1 MLTLTLLPICL
12 PLTFL
17 VLPFKVGLTDAFLP
31 SIFIFLLCTSP
42 LAIILLL
49 LMHPLAFSLLVF
61 NAPVA
66 AALKV
71 FTFPVMVLFLVIK
84 CPLGMQTGV
93 IHALLMLDAHYL
105 SYRVAFY
112 LVVSESIFE
121 SCQLVIFDQ
130 TALLDINERFVFFLL
145 TLCLAQAFLSVE
157 QQDELLHL
165 VVVQQLVAV

>member
-1 MLTLTLLPICL
+1 MLALTLLPICL

-42 LAIILLL
+42 LAIVLLL
-49 LMHPLAFSLLVF
+49 LVHPLAFALLVLD
-61 NAPVA
+61 APVA
-66 AALKV
+66 TALKV
-71 FTFPVMVLFLVIK
+71 FTLPVMVLFLVIK

-121 SCQLVIFDQ
+121 SSYFVIFNK
-130 TALLDINERFVFFLL
+130 TALLDIDECLIFFFLA
-145 TLCLAQAFLSVE
+145 LCFTQALLGVE
-157 QQDELLHL
+157 QQYELLHL